1 MLKIDNYKGIIHELL
16 FESVFLLDEGR
27 FFCEIFIE
35 DPGIS
40 LDRSRDNDYD
50 FGESKFMI
58 RIIDIKS
65 MSFILEKNIFK
76 EVFAYF
82 LIKKTPNTLKQCFLR
97 EMQAFYLKRL
107 PLILTKQEKLLISV
121 KNSSILKTNEAYLF
135 YQKQFKYKLIY
146 RSIFL
151 IKPKCL
157 INVFYSEEKEIFKI
171 LIFNTKNC
179 KSLIKMVE
187 LRKLKSTILNI
198 KILEKGRMLNLI
210 AERIVNYFKNQLM
223 MEYFK

>member
-16 FESVFLLDEGR
+16 FESVFLLEEGK

-35 DPGIS
+35 DPNIS
-40 LDRSRDNDYD
+40 IETSRKNNYD
-50 FGESKFMI
+50 FNKSKFMI
-58 RIIDIKS
+58 RIVDIKS

-76 EVFAYF
+76 EVFVHF
-82 LIKKTPNTLKQCFLR
+82 LNTNTRNPLNQCFLR
-97 EMQAFYLKRL
+97 EMQSFYMTRL
-107 PLILTKQEKLLISV
+107 PLVLTKQEKSLISV
-121 KNSSILKTNEAYLF
+121 KESKILKANEIYSF
-135 YQKQFKYKLIY
+135 YQEQFEYKLIY
-146 RSIFL
+146 KNIFL
-151 IKPKCL
+151 IRPKCL
-157 INVFYSEEKEIFKI
+157 ITVFYSEIKEKFKI

-210 AERIVNYFKNQLM
+210 AERIVSFFKNQLM
-223 MEYFK
+223 MEFLK